1 MKGDRWLQLV
11 KQSIRRNRRD
21 FAFSSIGVVIGIS
34 TLLFFTALG
43 TGIKETVL
51 ERVFVVRQ
59 LEVEKPSYEVGLLH
73 SDSLFG
79 NKRLDDKLVD
89 RLSRIDNVA
98 GVFPKMKLMFPTS
111 ARGGAAILGKDLSAE
126 LIADGIPP
134 ELVATELV
142 DPIIAFKDWEDMAC
156 SVETPCAEG
165 YDCADG
171 VCRGRACDETTA
183 CPEAMYCHDDEA
195 ICTMPIPFV
204 ISPQLLEIYN
214 GSIHT
219 ALSGAAGGLA
229 KLPKLTGTS
238 LIGLGA
244 EVRFGASYLGKS
256 AQGKTIF
263 RRGVLVGFSD
273 KAIQLGATMPIGYV
287 KRLNAHFRGAEAA
300 EEYHSILVD
309 TVSND
314 AVPEVAQTITQTLG
328 YALSDKYD
336 NAQRAG
342 LLILLITLVFNLI
355 SLIILT
361 VAAVNIM
368 HTFLMII
375 LERRRE
381 LALMRAL
388 GATRG
393 AIRAIV
399 LGEATV
405 LGVFGGVLGV
415 ALGVLSTRLVDIGFN
430 QQVGDFPFKPD
441 TLFVFEP
448 WMFVL
453 CISVAVI
460 FCWVGALLPAI
471 RASRIDPAAALA
483 GR

>member
-1 MKGDRWLQLV
+1 MNARRWWELV
-11 KQSIRRNRRD
+11 RQSIRRNRRD
-21 FAFSSIGVVIGIS
+21 FVFSSIGIVIGIS

-59 LEVEKPSYEVGLLH
+59 LEVEKPSYEMGMLQ
-73 SDSLFG
+73 SESMFG
-79 NKRLDDKLVD
+79 SKRLDDKTVK
-89 RLSRIDNVA
+89 RLSAIENVV
-98 GVFPKMKLMFPTS
+98 GVYPKMKLMFPTS
-111 ARGGAAILGKDLSAE
+111 ARGGASILGQDLWAE

-134 ELVATELV
+134 ALVRDELQ
-142 DPIIAFKDWEDMAC
+142 DPIIEFKDWENMSC
-156 SVETPCAEG
+156 SDDASCGEG
-165 YDCADG
+165 YVCTDG
-171 VCRGRACDETTA
+171 VCAGRACGEGHG
-183 CPEAMYCHDDEA
+183 CPGKMYCHAQEA
-195 ICTMPIPFV
+195 VCMMPIPFV
-204 ISPQLLEIYN
+204 VSPQLLEIYN

-219 ALSGAAGGLA
+219 ALGGASGSLS
-229 KLPKLTGTS
+229 KLPKLS
-238 LIGLGA
+238 EKAILGLGA
-244 EVRFGASYLGKS
+244 DVRFGASYLGKS
-256 AQGKTIF
+256 AQGATIA
-263 RRGVLVGFSD
+263 RRAILVGFSD

-287 KRLNAHFRGAEAA
+287 KRLNAHFRGPQAA

-314 AVPEVAQTITQTLG
+314 AVPAVAKTITDTMG
-328 YALSDKYD
+328 FALSDKYQ

-342 LLILLITLVFNLI
+342 LLILLVTLVFNLI

-381 LALMRAL
+381 LALMRAV

-399 LGEATV
+399 LGEATI
-405 LGVFGGVLGV
+405 LGAFGGVVGVVLGW
-415 ALGVLSTRLVDIGFN
+415 ASTRAVDVVFN

-441 TLFVFEP
+441 TLFLFRP
-448 WMFVL
+448 WMFVA
-453 CISVAVI
+453 CVGVAI
-460 FCWVGALLPAI
+460 LFCWIGALLPAI